1 MIRTQNAFGRR
12 IAYSAPRSR
21 VSPLSPT
28 MLPSLLWPF
37 SLYSALLFIFVP
49 VLAQGAAQ
57 TFFPASI
64 PLAVRSP
71 YLSAWLNSTNDSVP
85 PTQAVPNFWTLSVS
99 PSESR
104 ADRSHTHT
112 LQPGELGVEEQDSSR
127 QRDICLA
134 MRKRAIPELP
144 QLRKCHQ
151 CPSYTYT
158 NYIQHGRWS
167 HERYAHVPISCRG
180 KCWDHGPAPG

>member
-1 MIRTQNAFGRR
+1 
-12 IAYSAPRSR
+12 
-21 VSPLSPT
+21 

-104 ADRSHTHT
+104 AARSHTHT

-127 QRDICLA
+127 QRDVCLA

-151 CPSYTYT
+151 CPNHPYT
-158 NYIQHGRWS
+158 IHLQHGCWS
-167 HERYAHVPISCRG
+167 YEHYYHVSIPGRG
-180 KCWDHGPAPG
+180 KSSIHHLASG